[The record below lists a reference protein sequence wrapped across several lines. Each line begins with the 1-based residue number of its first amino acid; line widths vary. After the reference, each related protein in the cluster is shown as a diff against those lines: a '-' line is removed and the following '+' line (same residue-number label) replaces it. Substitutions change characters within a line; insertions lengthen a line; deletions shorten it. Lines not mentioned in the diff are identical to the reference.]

1 MVVVG
6 IVGASGYT
14 GGELLRLLARHP
26 EVEEVRYATS
36 RRLEGKPVWKVHPN
50 LRRDYPDL
58 EFSDPDP
65 VEIGEDCDVVFTAVP
80 HTAAMELVPDLLEGG
95 AVVIDLSADFRFDD
109 VDVYEEWYG
118 VEHAA
123 PELNDEAVYGLPEL
137 HRDEIRRTDLIAN
150 PGCYPTGAI
159 LAAAP
164 LVEEGL
170 VDVVIFDSKSGTS
183 GAGAKPSEVTHHPE
197 CAEDLTPY
205 NPTDHRHLPEIR
217 QELGKLGDVEVHFTP
232 HLAPLVRGIE
242 TTAHGL
248 GDVEIE
254 PKELRELYVE
264 YYDGEPFIRVCEVGE
279 APRLWAVRG
288 TNYCDVGVFAVG
300 DGRVVVASA
309 IDNLTKGASGQ
320 AIQNMNVRFGF
331 EETAGLEEPGYHP

>member
-14 GGELLRLLARHP
+14 GGELLRFLARHP

-36 RRLEGKPVWKVHPN
+36 RRLEGEPVWKAHPN

-58 EFSDPDP
+58 GFSDPDP

-80 HTAAMELVPDLLEGG
+80 HTAAMEIVPDLLEGG

-109 VDVYEEWYG
+109 VEVYEEWYG
-118 VEHAA
+118 VEHSA
-123 PELNDEAVYGLPEL
+123 PELNAKAVYGLPEL
-137 HRDEIRRTDLIAN
+137 HRDEIRSADLIAN

-164 LVEEGL
+164 LVEKGL

-183 GAGAKPSEVTHHPE
+183 GAGAKPSEITHHPE

-254 PKELRELYVE
+254 SEELREFYAE
-264 YYDGEPFIRVCEVGE
+264 YYDGEPFVRICEVGE
-279 APRLWAVRG
+279 TPRLWAVRG
-288 TNYCDVGVFAVG
+288 TNYCDVGIFAVG
-300 DGRVVVASA
+300 DGRIVVASA
-309 IDNLTKGASGQ
+309 IDNLAKGASGQ
-320 AIQNMNVRFGF
+320 AVQNMNVRFGF
-331 EETAGLEEPGYHP
+331 EETSGLEESGYHP

>member
-14 GGELLRLLARHP
+14 GGELLRLLALHP
-26 EVEEVRYATS
+26 EVEVRYATS
-36 RRLEGKPVWKVHPN
+36 RRLEGEPVWKVHPN

-65 VEIGEDCDVVFTAVP
+65 VEIGEECDVVFTAVP

-109 VDVYEEWYG
+109 AKVYEEWYG

-137 HRDEIRRTDLIAN
+137 HREEIRRADLIAN

-217 QELGKLGDVEVHFTP
+217 QELGKLGSVEVHFTP

-248 GDVEIE
+248 GNVDIE
-254 PKELRELYVE
+254 PEELRRLYVE
-264 YYDGEPFIRVCEVGE
+264 YYDSEPFVRVCEVGE

-288 TNYCDVGVFAVG
+288 TNYCDLGVFAVG
-300 DGRVVVASA
+300 DGRVVVAST

-320 AIQNMNVRFGF
+320 AVQNMNVRFGF
-331 EETAGLEEPGYHP
+331 EDTVGLEEPGYHP

>member
-14 GGELLRLLARHP
+14 GGELLRFLARHP

-36 RRLEGKPVWKVHPN
+36 RRLEGEPVWKAHPN

-80 HTAAMELVPDLLEGG
+80 HTAAMEIVPDLLEGG

-109 VDVYEEWYG
+109 VEVYEEWYG
-118 VEHAA
+118 VEHSA
-123 PELNDEAVYGLPEL
+123 PELNAKAVYGLPEL
-137 HRDEIRRTDLIAN
+137 HRDEIRSADLIAN

-164 LVEEGL
+164 LVEKGL

-183 GAGAKPSEVTHHPE
+183 GAGAKPSEITHHPE

-254 PKELRELYVE
+254 SEELRELYAE
-264 YYDGEPFIRVCEVGE
+264 YYDGEPFVRICEVGE
-279 APRLWAVRG
+279 TPRLWAVRG
-288 TNYCDVGVFAVG
+288 TNYCDVGIFAVG
-300 DGRVVVASA
+300 DGRIVVASA
-309 IDNLTKGASGQ
+309 IDNLAKGASGQ
-320 AIQNMNVRFGF
+320 AVQNMNVRFGF
-331 EETAGLEEPGYHP
+331 GETSGLEESGYHP

>member
-6 IVGASGYT
+6 VVGASGYT
-14 GGELLRLLARHP
+14 GGELLRFLARHP

-36 RRLEGKPVWKVHPN
+36 RRLEGEPVWKAHPN

-80 HTAAMELVPDLLEGG
+80 HTAAMEIVPDLLEGG

-109 VDVYEEWYG
+109 VEVYEEWYG

-123 PELNDEAVYGLPEL
+123 PELNAKAVYGLPEL
-137 HRDEIRRTDLIAN
+137 HRDEIRSTDLIAN

-164 LVEEGL
+164 LVEKGL

-183 GAGAKPSEVTHHPE
+183 GAGAKPSEITHHPE

-254 PKELRELYVE
+254 SEELRELYVE
-264 YYDGEPFIRVCEVGE
+264 YYDGEPFVRICEVGE
-279 APRLWAVRG
+279 TPRLWAVRG
-288 TNYCDVGVFAVG
+288 TNYCDVGIFAVG
-300 DGRVVVASA
+300 DGRIVVASA
-309 IDNLTKGASGQ
+309 IDNLAKGASGQ
-320 AIQNMNVRFGF
+320 AVQNMNVRFGF
-331 EETAGLEEPGYHP
+331 EETSGLEEPGYHP